1 MTMSSHKV
9 TASHLGRKAY
19 LYIRQSSMQQVFQNT
34 ESTERQYALKQR
46 AVALGWRLED
56 IAVVDCDQGQSGAS
70 AADRQGFQHLVAE
83 VSMGRAGVVLGL
95 EVSRLA
101 RNNSDWHRLLEICAL
116 SDTLIVD
123 EDGIYNPCD
132 FNDRLLLGLKGT
144 MSEAELHMLRARL
157 RGGLLN
163 KARRGELKMP
173 LPVGLAYDSADRVV
187 LDPDQ
192 QVQNSVHHLFR
203 TFRRT
208 GSAGA
213 TVKAFRESYTIRATL
228 VLSSSAA
235 TASVAALTGAFTPR
249 RCPASSGTRSS
260 STHISGTLP
269 GSSTSRT

>member
-1 MTMSSHKV
+1 
-9 TASHLGRKAY
+9 
-19 LYIRQSSMQQVFQNT
+19 MQQVFNNT

-46 AVALGWRLED
+46 AVALGWPLDD
-56 IAVVDCDQGQSGAS
+56 IAVIDCDQGQSGAS

-101 RNNSDWHRLLEICAL
+101 RNNCDWHRLLEICAL

-123 EDGIYNPCD
+123 EDGIYSPCD

-173 LPVGLAYDSADRVV
+173 LPVGTTSSEPFAAPARRALPSKRSA
-187 LDPDQ
+187 
-192 QVQNSVHHLFR
+192 
-203 TFRRT
+203 
-208 GSAGA
+208 
-213 TVKAFRESYTIRATL
+213 
-228 VLSSSAA
+228 
-235 TASVAALTGAFTPR
+235 
-249 RCPASSGTRSS
+249 TRSYS
-260 STHISGTLP
+260 SHVVRAAVP
-269 GSSTSRT
+269 ERDSSCGGR